1 MKNLKQFNRK
11 FNKRF
16 FIIHVILLTIILIGI
31 TYFAIS
37 YVERIEEKIEN
48 TTKAT
53 LQLVSSQNV
62 KTIQKEV
69 FSKQE
74 FLKVVAD
81 DMEREER
88 FNILENIE
96 RFKKYVRDYDFYN
109 MGLINK
115 DGVCYTTLDEKLD
128 LHNYDY
134 FKRGMKGEVQ
144 ISQSYKSE
152 DKKMNLNI
160 YIVPVYQKNKVKMLL
175 TATYASD
182 KFLEQLNTTSFQG
195 IGGSFAVNGAG
206 KLVAHP
212 KGIENH
218 SIDDLD
224 WINKDSLNAFEN
236 MKSNIKEERVGYIEY
251 RIDEENYLGF
261 YEPVGINDWYLI
273 SYVPKNYIDKNM
285 NELTKEVRIISVI
298 IIIAFCCFS
307 GIWILYCFLY
317 QRGVNNRIF
326 YDSLTKEKNY
336 EYLKHAFYKEDS
348 KNKSLIALDI
358 DKFKIINMMYGLNVG
373 DQMLLYLY
381 GTFKEV
387 LPKDILYRNK
397 ADEFVGIIYHE
408 TKQELMDKLELLN
421 QKIQEDMKNNKIY
434 HMTISIG
441 VCALEGYSSLQ
452 RIYGNAII
460 AKNQIKGNTNI
471 VYNFF
476 DDKLRESFI
485 ECGRMESKFES
496 ALGNQEFEVWYQPK
510 YNMKDEKIVSAE
522 ALVRWRDENGHLI
535 SPGKFIPVF
544 EKNGQ
549 IIRLD
554 EEIIKIVYKDLR
566 EAKEFGIQTV
576 PVSINLSRLHLDC
589 PGFIGRIEQLTK
601 EYGIKPSEIVF
612 EITESALL
620 GDKESLNC
628 FIEGLHRLGFRVDMD
643 DYGTGVSSLDSLS
656 SFSFDTIKLD
666 KSFIDNIG
674 NKKMDIVIKSTIK
687 MTKDLDMQI
696 IAEGVETIEQVKF
709 LLENDCLIAQG
720 FYYSKPLKKEQYFLK
735 LHETKEKMR

>member
-1 MKNLKQFNRK
+1 MKNLKQFNKK
-11 FNKRF
+11 FNKQLLF
-16 FIIHVILLTIILIGI
+16 NHVILLTIILLGI

-37 YVERIEEKIEN
+37 YVERMEEKIEN

-62 KTIQKEV
+62 KAIQKEV

-74 FLKVVAD
+74 FLKVVAE

-88 FNILENIE
+88 FDILDNIK
-96 RFKKYVRDYDFYN
+96 RFKKYVRDYEFYN

-115 DGVCYTTLDEKLD
+115 DGICYTTLDETLD

-134 FKRGMKGEVQ
+134 FKRGMKGEIQ

-152 DKKMNLNI
+152 DKKMDLNI
-160 YIVPVYQKNKVKMLL
+160 YIVPVYKKNKVKMLL

-182 KFLEQLNTTSFQG
+182 KFLERLNIASFQG
-195 IGGSFAVNGAG
+195 IGGSFAVNGIG
-206 KLVAHP
+206 KLVAHS
-212 KGIENH
+212 KKIEEN
-218 SIDDLD
+218 SVDG
-224 WINKDSLNAFEN
+224 LNWTGKEFSQSFES
-236 MKSNIKEERVGYIEY
+236 MMSNIKEEKVGYIEY
-251 RIDEENYLGF
+251 HVNEKEYLGF

-273 SYVPKNYIDKNM
+273 SYVPKIYIDKNV
-285 NELTKEVRIISVI
+285 NELTKEVRIISIV
-298 IIIAFCCFS
+298 IIIAFCVFS
-307 GIWILYCFLY
+307 GLWILYSFLY

-408 TKQELMDKLELLN
+408 TKQQLIDKLELLD

-476 DDKLRESFI
+476 DDKLKENFI
-485 ECGRMESKFES
+485 ECGRMESKFET
-496 ALGNQEFEVWYQPK
+496 ALGNEEFEVWYQPK
-510 YNMKDEKIVSAE
+510 YNMENEKIVGAE
-522 ALVRWRDENGHLI
+522 ALVRWRDESGHLI

-554 EEIIKIVYKDLR
+554 EEIIKIVYNDLR

-589 PGFIGRIEQLTK
+589 PEFIQKIEQLTK
-601 EYGIKPSEIVF
+601 EYGIEPCEIVF

-628 FIEGLHRLGFRVDMD
+628 FIEGLHRLGFQVDMD

-687 MTKDLDMQI
+687 MTKDLDMEI
-696 IAEGVETIEQVKF
+696 IAEGVETKEQVKF

-735 LHETKEKMR
+735 LQEIKEKK

>member
-1 MKNLKQFNRK
+1 MKNLKQFNKK
-11 FNKRF
+11 FNKRLF
-16 FIIHVILLTIILIGI
+16 LSHVILLTIILLSI

-37 YVERIEEKIEN
+37 YVERMEEKIEN
-48 TTKAT
+48 TTKGT

-62 KTIQKEV
+62 KAIQKEV

-74 FLKVVAD
+74 FLKVVAE

-88 FNILENIE
+88 FDILDNIK
-96 RFKKYVRDYDFYN
+96 RFKKYVRDYEFYN

-115 DGVCYTTLDEKLD
+115 NGICYTTLDETLD

-134 FKRGMKGEVQ
+134 FKRGMKGEIQ

-152 DKKMNLNI
+152 DKKMDLNI
-160 YIVPVYQKNKVKMLL
+160 YIVPVYKKHKVKMLL

-182 KFLEQLNTTSFQG
+182 KFLERLNIASFQG
-195 IGGSFAVNGAG
+195 IGGSFAVNGIG
-206 KLVAHP
+206 KLVAHS
-212 KGIENH
+212 KEIEGN
-218 SIDDLD
+218 SVDG
-224 WINKDSLNAFEN
+224 LNWNDKEFSQSFES
-236 MKSNIKEERVGYIEY
+236 MMSNIKEEKVGYIEY
-251 RIDEENYLGF
+251 HVNEKEYLGF

-273 SYVPKNYIDKNM
+273 SYVPKNYIDKNV
-285 NELTKEVRIISVI
+285 NELTKEVRIISVV
-298 IIIAFCCFS
+298 IIIAFCVFS
-307 GIWILYCFLY
+307 GLWILYSFLY

-408 TKQELMDKLELLN
+408 TKQELIDKLESLN

-476 DDKLRESFI
+476 DDKLKENFI
-485 ECGRMESKFES
+485 ECGRMESKFET
-496 ALGNQEFEVWYQPK
+496 ALGNEEFEVWYQPK
-510 YNMKDEKIVSAE
+510 YNMENEKIVSAE
-522 ALVRWRDENGHLI
+522 ALVRWRDESGHLI

-554 EEIIKIVYKDLR
+554 EEIIKIVYNDLR

-589 PGFIGRIEQLTK
+589 PEFIQKIEQLTK
-601 EYGIKPSEIVF
+601 EYGIEPCEIVF

-628 FIEGLHRLGFRVDMD
+628 FIEGLHRLGFQVDMD

-687 MTKDLDMQI
+687 MTKDLDMEI
-696 IAEGVETIEQVKF
+696 IAEGVETKEQVKF

-735 LHETKEKMR
+735 LKEIKEKK

>member
-1 MKNLKQFNRK
+1 MKNLKQFNK
-11 FNKRF
+11 KINKRLF
-16 FIIHVILLTIILIGI
+16 FSNVILLTIILLSV

-37 YVERIEEKIEN
+37 YVERMEEKIEN
-48 TTKAT
+48 TTKET

-62 KTIQKEV
+62 KAIQKEV

-74 FLKVVAD
+74 FLKIVAK

-88 FNILENIE
+88 FNILDNIK
-96 RFKKYVRDYDFYN
+96 RFKKYVQEYEFYN

-115 DGVCYTTLDEKLD
+115 DGICYTTLDETLD

-134 FKRGMKGEVQ
+134 FKRGMKGEIQ

-152 DKKMNLNI
+152 DKKRDLNI
-160 YIVPVYQKNKVKMLL
+160 YVVPVYKKHKVKMLL

-182 KFLEQLNTTSFQG
+182 KFLERLNITSFQG
-195 IGGSFAVNGAG
+195 IGGSFAVNRIG
-206 KLVAHP
+206 KLVAHS
-212 KGIENH
+212 KEIEEN
-218 SIDDLD
+218 SVDGLN
-224 WINKDSLNAFEN
+224 WSYKDFSQSFER
-236 MKSNIKEERVGYIEY
+236 MMSNIKEEKVGYIEY
-251 RIDEENYLGF
+251 HMKEKEYLGF

-273 SYVPKNYIDKNM
+273 SYVPTSYIDKNV
-285 NELTKEVRIISVI
+285 NELTKEVRLISVVI
-298 IIIAFCCFS
+298 SIAFCVFS
-307 GIWILYCFLY
+307 GLWILYSFIY

-336 EYLKHAFYKEDS
+336 EYLKHTFYKEDS

-381 GTFKEV
+381 RTFKEV

-408 TKQELMDKLELLN
+408 TKQELIDKLELLN

-476 DDKLRESFI
+476 DDELKENFI
-485 ECGRMESKFES
+485 ECGRMESKFET

-510 YNMKDEKIVSAE
+510 YNMENEKIVSAE
-522 ALVRWRDENGHLI
+522 ALVRWRDESGHLI

-554 EEIIKIVYKDLR
+554 EEIIKIVYNDLR

-589 PGFIGRIEQLTK
+589 PEFIQKIEQLTK
-601 EYGIKPSEIVF
+601 EYGIEPCEIVF

-628 FIEGLHRLGFRVDMD
+628 FIEGLHRLGFQVDMD

-687 MTKDLDMQI
+687 MTKDLDMEI
-696 IAEGVETIEQVKF
+696 IAEGVETKEQVKF

-735 LHETKEKMR
+735 LQEIKEMK